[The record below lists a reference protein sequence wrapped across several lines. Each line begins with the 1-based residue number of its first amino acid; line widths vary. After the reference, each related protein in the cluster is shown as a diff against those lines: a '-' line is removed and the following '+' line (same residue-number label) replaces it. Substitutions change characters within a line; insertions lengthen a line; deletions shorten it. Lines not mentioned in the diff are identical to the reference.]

1 MIDAKEAV
9 RIAIDYYKDVCGESF
24 SGLQLEELDM
34 TEHEDHWLVTLSYV
48 ENPLAA
54 LMGEPKRSYKI
65 FKISRETGQ
74 VVSMKIR
81 EIK

>member
-1 MIDAKEAV
+1 MIDAKKAV
-9 RIAIDYYKDVCGESF
+9 MIAIDYFKDVYGGSS
-24 SGLQLEELDM
+24 SGLQLEELEM
-34 TEHEDHWLVTLSYV
+34 TEHENHWLVTLSYV

-54 LMGEPKRSYKI
+54 FTGEPSRSYKI